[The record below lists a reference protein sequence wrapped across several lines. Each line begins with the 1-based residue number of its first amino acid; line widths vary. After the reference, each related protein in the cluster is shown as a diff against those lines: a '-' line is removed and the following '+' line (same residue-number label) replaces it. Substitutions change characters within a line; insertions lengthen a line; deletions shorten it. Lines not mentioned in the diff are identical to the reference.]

1 MAKRELTASEQEIVQ
16 PIVALFDSQRSLV
29 GQFLE
34 NVHTL
39 FSGSEQLM
47 SLAHSVKRRVKT
59 SDRLSDKLARK
70 IIKAQEENKQF
81 DITRDNLYSKVTDL
95 AGYRILHLHTHQME
109 DINKEIL
116 RLLDEAQYPILE
128 KAKAR
133 IWDEE
138 SKSYFEGI
146 GIETVV
152 SPNLYSSVHYV
163 IETSFKTKFTCE
175 IQVRTLAEELWGEV
189 DHTFNYPDPS
199 DSLACREQIRVLARA
214 ASTCSRLVDAIYSSY
229 ADFDAKKD
237 AVKAEGVANEGAASG
252 GSHNPVVRN

>member
-1 MAKRELTASEQEIVQ
+1 VES
-16 PIVALFDSQRSLV
+16 IVALFDSQRSLV
-29 GQFLE
+29 GQFLD
-34 NVHTL
+34 NVDTL
-39 FSGSEQLM
+39 FSGSEHLM
-47 SLAHSVKRRVKT
+47 SLAHSVKKRVKT
-59 SDRLSDKLARK
+59 SDPLRDKLARK
-70 IIKAQEENKQF
+70 IIKVEEEGKQF
-81 DITRDNLYSKVTDL
+81 DITRDNLYSKITDL
-95 AGYRILHLHTHQME
+95 AGYRILHLHTHQMD

-128 KAKAR
+128 KPKAR

-138 SKSYFEGI
+138 SKSYFEKI

-214 ASTCSRLVDAIYSSY
+214 ASTCSRLVDSIFSSY
-229 ADFDAKKD
+229 ADFDARKN
-237 AVKAEGVANEGAASG
+237 AVKAEAGATVGAPSEDSQNPSG
-252 GSHNPVVRN
+252 KN

>member
-1 MAKRELTASEQEIVQ
+1 MAKRELTASELKIVD
-16 PIVALFDSQRSLV
+16 PIVARFDSQRSLV
-29 GQFLE
+29 AQFLD
-34 NVHTL
+34 NVDTL
-39 FSGSEQLM
+39 FSGSERLM
-47 SLAHSVKRRVKT
+47 SLAHSVKKRVKAT
-59 SDRLSDKLARK
+59 HRLRDKLARK
-70 IIKAQEENKQF
+70 MIKAQEGGKEL
-81 DITRDNLYSKVTDL
+81 DITVENLYSKITDL
-95 AGYRILHLHTHQME
+95 AGYRILHLHTHQTD

-128 KAKAR
+128 KPKAR

-199 DSLACREQIRVLARA
+199 DSLACREEIRVLARA
-214 ASTCSRLVDAIYSSY
+214 ASTCSRLVDAIFIGY
-229 ADFDAKKD
+229 ADFEAKKKP
-237 AVKAEGVANEGAASG
+237 VSTESAEAGPRPG
-252 GSHNPVVRN
+252 GSESTGAGD